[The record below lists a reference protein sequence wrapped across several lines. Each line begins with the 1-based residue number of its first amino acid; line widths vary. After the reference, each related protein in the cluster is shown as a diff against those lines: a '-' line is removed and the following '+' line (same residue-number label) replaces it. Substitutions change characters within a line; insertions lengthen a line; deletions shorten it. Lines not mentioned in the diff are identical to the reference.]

1 MLQTPLLSALA
12 LAICCSAFA
21 FQPAPSRNLFVA
33 TNLSSTTGAIS
44 VVDTAPPWAATPLA
58 ATASPDSIVHVF
70 NGQLYVLGRHDRTV
84 QVRALPGLGLIQQ
97 FSIPQVI
104 APRDLAMV
112 GPTMALISD
121 HDSAHVWWLDTA
133 TGVVSVGQDLSAYA
147 DADRLPDVSMMEVV
161 GMRVYLQMQRYDR
174 NAYTEHGAMLAVL
187 APGFNPNPP
196 VILESVIELKGLR
209 PEYRMQLSKGGD
221 RLWVSCA
228 GVDNDWG
235 GWVPTG
241 IEEVDLNA
249 GRTMG
254 FVLTEFQCGADLGPY
269 VMVDDDKGF
278 AIAHTSIVASTHLRV
293 FRRGMGQLA
302 ELHVSIN
309 GRVDTI
315 AFDDARRQVF
325 YPVPDGGGIAGG
337 VLVFDAD
344 TDVQLSPAPIGVGGN
359 PFDMIVG
366 P

>member
-1 MLQTPLLSALA
+1 MLRTKLLSALA

-21 FQPAPSRNLFVA
+21 SFAPTRQLIVA
-33 TNLSSTTGAIS
+33 TNLGGSTGALS
-44 VVDTAPPWAATPLA
+44 LVDTAPPWPATPLA
-58 ATASPDSIVHVF
+58 APASQDSIVRVF
-70 NGQLYVLGRHDRTV
+70 NGQLYVLGRNDRTV
-84 QVRALPGLGLIQQ
+84 EIRALPGLALIQQ
-97 FSIPQVI
+97 YSIPQVL
-104 APRDLAMV
+104 APRDLALV
-112 GPTMALISD
+112 GPTMVLISD
-121 HDSAHVWWLDTA
+121 HDSANLWWLDTT
-133 TGVVSVGQDLSAYA
+133 TGVVTAGQDLSAYA
-147 DADRLPDVSMMEVV
+147 DKDRLPDVSMMEVV
-161 GMRVYLQMQRYDR
+161 GMRVYVQMQRYNR
-174 NAYTEHGAMLAVL
+174 NNYTEHGAMLAVL
-187 APGFNPNPP
+187 APGFNPDPP

-209 PEYRMQLSKGGD
+209 PDYRMQLNRAGD
-221 RLWVSCA
+221 RLWVSAA

-235 GWVPTG
+235 FAPTG

-249 GRTMG
+249 GQTLG
-254 FVLTEFQCGADLGPY
+254 FLLTEDQCGADLGPF

-325 YPVPDGGGIAGG
+325 YPIPDGWGLPGG

-344 TDVQLSPAPIGVGGN
+344 TDVQLSPATIGVGGN
-359 PFDMIVG
+359 PFDMVVG

>member
-1 MLQTPLLSALA
+1 MNPTPLLSALA

-21 FQPAPSRNLFVA
+21 IQPAPSRQLFVA
-33 TNLSSTTGAIS
+33 TNVTSTTGAIS
-44 VVDTAPPWAATPLA
+44 LVDTAPPWAATPLA
-58 ATASPDSIVHVF
+58 APASTDSIVHTF
-70 NGQLYVLGRHDRTV
+70 NGQLYVLGRTDRTV
-84 QVRALPGLGLIQQ
+84 EVRALPGLGLLQQ
-97 FSIPQVI
+97 FSIPQVV
-104 APRDLAMV
+104 APRDLVMV

-121 HDSAHVWWLDTA
+121 HDSRHLWWLDTT
-133 TGVVSVGQDLSAYA
+133 TGVVTAGQNLGAYA
-147 DADRLPDVSMMEVV
+147 DADHLPDVSMMEVV
-161 GMRVYLQMQRYDR
+161 GMRVYVQMQRYDR
-174 NAYTEHGAMLAVL
+174 NNYTEHGAMLAVL

-196 VILESVIELKGLR
+196 VILESVIDLKGLR
-209 PEYRMQLSKGGD
+209 PEYRMQTSKGGD

-228 GVDNDWG
+228 GVDGDWG
-235 GWVPTG
+235 GYEPTG
-241 IEEVDLNA
+241 IEEVDLVA
-249 GRTMG
+249 GQTMG
-254 FVLTEFQCGADLGPY
+254 FVLTEFQCGADLGPF

-293 FRRGMGQLA
+293 FHRAVGQLA

-315 AFDDARRQVF
+315 AFDDKRREIF

-344 TDVQLSPAPIGVGGN
+344 TNAQLSPSPIGVGGN
-359 PFDMIVG
+359 PFNMIVG